1 MKGNRSFWPTGFL
14 CLSLLTVLACNM
26 GTAPAS
32 QPPNPSIAETEVQL
46 RVMATSL
53 TIQQMTLDAAQ
64 AQPPDS
70 PPSGQSAPPPTWT
83 SLPPQQVQ
91 PPTPVPADTL
101 PPASLV
107 LDIQKSV
114 NTFFCYQPPYELTLT
129 VTVSDINRGMAVYYH
144 IRDKSTGVTSDPQV
158 IDLHR
163 KTGITRDATIV
174 GGGSD
179 RQNLQFPALMGE
191 SYFVYQIIS
200 DDGAYRSPTFSD
212 VTFFPCAQ

>member
-1 MKGNRSFWPTGFL
+1 MKGNHSFGLTGFL
-14 CLSLLTVLACNM
+14 CLSLLTVLACSM
-26 GTAPAS
+26 GSSPAS
-32 QPPNPSIAETEVQL
+32 QPSNPSNPSIAETEVQL

-53 TIQQMTLDAAQ
+53 AIQQMTLDAAQ
-64 AQPPDS
+64 AQPPS
-70 PPSGQSAPPPTWT
+70 QPIPPTWT
-83 SLPPQQVQ
+83 AAPPQGVQ
-91 PPTPVPADTL
+91 PSPVPADTL

-114 NTFFCYQPPYELTLT
+114 NTFFCYQPPYELTIT

-144 IRDKSTGVTSDPQV
+144 IREKSTGVVSDGQV

-163 KTGITRDATIV
+163 KTGATRDATIV

-212 VTFFPCAQ
+212 VTFYPCAQ

>member
-1 MKGNRSFWPTGFL
+1 MKGNHSFGLTGLL
-14 CLSLLTVLACNM
+14 CLSLPTVLACNM
-26 GTAPAS
+26 GSSPAS
-32 QPPNPSIAETEVQL
+32 QPSNPSNPSIAETEVQL

-53 TIQQMTLDAAQ
+53 AIQQMTLDAAQ
-64 AQPPDS
+64 AQPPS
-70 PPSGQSAPPPTWT
+70 QPIPPTWT
-83 SLPPQQVQ
+83 AAPPQGPQ
-91 PPTPVPADTL
+91 PTPVPADTL

-114 NTFFCYQPPYELTLT
+114 NTFFCYQPPYELTIT

-144 IRDKSTGVTSDPQV
+144 IREKSTGVVSDGQV

-163 KTGITRDATIV
+163 KTGATRDATIV

-212 VTFFPCAQ
+212 VTFYPCAQ

>member
-1 MKGNRSFWPTGFL
+1 MKGNHSFGLTGLL

-53 TIQQMTLDAAQ
+53 AIQQMTLDAAQ
-64 AQPPDS
+64 AQPS
-70 PPSGQSAPPPTWT
+70 PQPIPPTWT
-83 SLPPQQVQ
+83 VPPPQGVQ
-91 PPTPVPADTL
+91 PSPVPADTL

-114 NTFFCYQPPYELTLT
+114 NTFFCYQPPYELAIT

-163 KTGITRDATIV
+163 KTGTTRDATIV

-212 VTFFPCAQ
+212 VTFYPCAQ

>member
-1 MKGNRSFWPTGFL
+1 MKGNHSFGLTGLL

-26 GTAPAS
+26 GSSPAS

-53 TIQQMTLDAAQ
+53 AIQQMTMDAAQ
-64 AQPPDS
+64 AQPQPS
-70 PPSGQSAPPPTWT
+70 PQPIPPTWT
-83 SLPPQQVQ
+83 VPPPQGVQ
-91 PPTPVPADTL
+91 PSPIPADTL

-107 LDIQKSV
+107 FDIQKSV
-114 NTFFCYQPPYELTLT
+114 NTFFCYQPPYELTIT

-144 IRDKSTGVTSDPQV
+144 IREKSTGVMSDGQV

-163 KTGITRDATIV
+163 KTGNTRDATIV

-212 VTFFPCAQ
+212 VTFYPCTQ